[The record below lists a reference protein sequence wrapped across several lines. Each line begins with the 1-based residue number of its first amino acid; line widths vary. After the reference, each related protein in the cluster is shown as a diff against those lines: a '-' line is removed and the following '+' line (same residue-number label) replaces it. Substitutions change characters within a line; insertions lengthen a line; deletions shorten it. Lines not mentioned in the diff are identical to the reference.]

1 MYEGILLILGVAS
14 VLLVIYIAWDCIGRD
29 DVLWDVVN
37 GHSLDILKLKREYG
51 KIQHEWNVEHINSR
65 CSLTPYELEKA
76 LDEKISMEKARVD
89 NEHVDFFRNH
99 YPNSKGIYKNRI
111 GNVCILFEKE
121 HFDFDSSVCERFLEE
136 FGIPIGLMSISKGQ
150 DDGILVVLHPATVD
164 DMVVQVAK
172 DEFVD
177 YRTYMRRRYGHE

>member
-1 MYEGILLILGVAS
+1 MYEEILLILGVAS

-29 DVLWDVVN
+29 DVLWDIVN
-37 GHSLDILKLKREYG
+37 RHSLDILKLKREYG
-51 KIQHEWNVEHINSR
+51 KVHEWNVEHVNCG
-65 CSLTPYELEKA
+65 CSLTPSELEKA
-76 LDEKISMEKARVD
+76 LDEKISMERARVD
-89 NEHVDFFRNH
+89 HEHVDFFRNH

-136 FGIPIGLMSISKGQ
+136 FGIPIRLMSISKGQ
-150 DDGILVVLHPATVD
+150 DESILVVLHPATVD

-177 YRTYMRRRYGHE
+177 CRTYMRRRYGHE

>member
-1 MYEGILLILGVAS
+1 MYEEILLILGVAS

-29 DVLWDVVN
+29 DVLWDIVN
-37 GHSLDILKLKREYG
+37 KHSLDILKLKNDN
-51 KIQHEWNVEHINSR
+51 QNMHEWNVEHVNSR

-76 LDEKISMEKARVD
+76 LDEKVNMERARVD
-89 NEHVDFFRNH
+89 HEHVDFFRNR

-164 DMVVQVAK
+164 
-172 DEFVD
+172 ETVD
-177 YRTYMRRRYGHE
+177 YRTCMGRRYGHE